1 MPKDTQ
7 TKSLNSETFQVEV
20 RANALSELY
29 VRIHFLHNALYGI
42 FKRLV
47 DLVLAVF
54 SVVFLLPTFLILAI
68 AIKIDSPGPILFK
81 QERVGKNGKV
91 FKILKF
97 RSMVCD
103 NDVRDNSCE
112 DKYTRVGKLIR
123 RTSLDEI
130 PQLLNV
136 IAGQMSFVGPR
147 PWIVEYWDNMNE
159 EERMR
164 AKVRP
169 GITGLAQVKGRNG
182 ISIFEK
188 IRYDLIY
195 VDNFSLRQDVK
206 IVLMTM
212 KTVVSGVSVDAGK
225 AGVRDDIRELKARRL
240 A

>member
-1 MPKDTQ
+1 MPKNAQ
-7 TKSLNSETFQVEV
+7 PKSLDRETLQVEV
-20 RANALSELY
+20 RANVLSGIYL
-29 VRIHFLHNALYGI
+29 RMHLLHNALFGF
-42 FKRLV
+42 FKRLM
-47 DLVLAVF
+47 DLVLATF
-54 SVVFLLPTFLILAI
+54 SVVFLSPTFLILSI

-97 RSMVCD
+97 RSMTCD
-103 NDVRDNSCE
+103 NDLRDDSCE
-112 DKYTRVGKLIR
+112 DKYTRVGRLIR

-147 PWIVEYWDNMNE
+147 PWVIEYWDNMY
-159 EERMR
+159 ERER
-164 AKVRP
+164 ERSKVRP

-195 VDNFSLRQDVK
+195 VDNFSLKQDVK
-206 IVLMTM
+206 VILMTM

-225 AGVRDDIRELKARRL
+225 AGVRDDIRDLKAR
-240 A
+240 